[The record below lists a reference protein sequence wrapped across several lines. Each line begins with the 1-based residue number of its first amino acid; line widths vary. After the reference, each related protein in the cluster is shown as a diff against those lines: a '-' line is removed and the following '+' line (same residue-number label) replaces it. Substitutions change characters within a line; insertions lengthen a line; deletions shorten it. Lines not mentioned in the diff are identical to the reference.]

1 MVDTLTRDL
10 LDSLAGATDAARLA
24 LSQAELPD
32 LLNALD
38 GSSSA
43 AVPTALL
50 HDVEEVQNIGGV
62 AHLQSVSGQGG
73 GAGKKSGWGQGT
85 KARGLLVGRGAAVF
99 WGKMIEMKLMLC
111 PLPLLGSRDTASHA
125 YLHTSSHPP
134 SHSPPFK

>member
-73 GAGKKSGWGQGT
+73 GGGREKVWVGSGDKGQG
-85 KARGLLVGRGAAVF
+85 AAS
-99 WGKMIEMKLMLC
+99 WQRCCRI
-111 PLPLLGSRDTASHA
+111 LGYND
-125 YLHTSSHPP
+125 
-134 SHSPPFK
+134 